1 MGVAMDTVQVVVF
14 YDGKAWLA
22 HALNVEV
29 ATFGDTREE
38 ARAAIIEALEL
49 YFEDADASE
58 CVTVIDPTFETVS
71 LHAAPDAEYAA

>member
-1 MGVAMDTVQVVVF
+1 MGDIAVVLF
-14 YDGKAWLA
+14 YDGKSWLA

-49 YFEDADASE
+49 YFEDADEADSI
-58 CVTVIDPTFETVS
+58 TVIDPAIELVNP
-71 LHAAPDAEYAA
+71 HAVQQP